1 MKALI
6 LLATGIADDP
16 RGGPTPLEKASTPH
30 LDRIADEGRLGL
42 VRFAPTYERDTAAV
56 ALASV
61 LGYDSRR
68 DRVARGVAEAAGM
81 GVELRPD
88 DLALRLNFVSTWQD
102 RLADFRAGHIGRVEA
117 RLLIE
122 ALSAEFADEGIR
134 FHSGRGYRNLMVIP
148 GGRGLQFETIPP
160 QEVVGQPHADHVP
173 YGPDAA
179 RLAEI
184 VRRCRAVLANHD
196 VNRVRL
202 DLGENPADMVW
213 LWGPGSPEP
222 IEPFELRTGRRL
234 TVVAGVP
241 MARGF
246 GLLVGGQA
254 PVIPGASGDV
264 DTDFEAKR
272 RAALTALHDSDVV
285 LLHVAAGN
293 EACHAGDSAA
303 KTALLADLD
312 RRLVGPLLESLAER
326 NDTRLAVTTDHMTSV
341 TRGSGPAAAV
351 PFALWGPGITGL
363 RSVPFTETAAAN
375 GDLTIEHGHTLL
387 EYLLESGVDATPTGG
402 SSGDQPLQDSES
414 AR

>member
-16 RGGPTPLEKASTPH
+16 RAGPTALEKAPTPH

-42 VRFAPTYERDTAAV
+42 ARFTPTNEGDTAAV

-81 GVELRPD
+81 GVELQPD

-102 RLADFRAGHIGRVEA
+102 RLADFRAGCIGRVEA

-122 ALSAEFADEGIR
+122 ALSAEFDGEHVR
-134 FHSGRGYRNLMVIP
+134 FLPGSGYRNLVVIP
-148 GGRGLQFETIPP
+148 GGRGLQFETFSP
-160 QEVVGQPHADHVP
+160 QEVVGQPLVDHALN
-173 YGPDAA
+173 GPDAA
-179 RLAEI
+179 PLIEI

-202 DLGENPADMVW
+202 DLGQNPADLVW
-213 LWGPGSPEP
+213 LWGPGSPAP
-222 IEPFELRTGRRL
+222 IEPFKLRTGRSL
-234 TVVAGVP
+234 SVVAGVP

-246 GLLVGGQA
+246 GLLVGGSA
-254 PVIPGASGDV
+254 PLIPGATGDV

-272 RAALTALHDSDVV
+272 RAALTALDESDVV

-293 EACHAGDSAA
+293 EACHAGDTTA

-312 RRLVGPLLESLAER
+312 RRLVGPLLQALAQR
-326 NDTRLAVTTDHMTSV
+326 KDTRLAVTTDHMRSA
-341 TRGSGPAAAV
+341 TRRSGPSTGV
-351 PFALWGPGITGL
+351 PFALWGPGITGM
-363 RSVPFTETAAAN
+363 RSVPFCETAAADS
-375 GDLTIEHGHTLL
+375 DLIIEHGHALL
-387 EYLLESGVDATPTGG
+387 EYLLDSGVDASLTGG
-402 SSGDQPLQDSES
+402 SSSSPPLRGSEN
-414 AR
+414 A